1 LFVIWCLVLGP
12 WFFAAAMLAILLF
25 LAKRL
30 GWMLL
35 TLWVVFTISWILMRI
50 VPGGPFDAEKKVPP
64 EIKRNIEAKFRMDQ
78 PLWRQYAEQLWD
90 AIHLD
95 FRASYKLKDFTVNE
109 VIAQGFPVTAALG
122 VFALTFALTL
132 GLTAGVVS
140 AVRRNTIFDVGF
152 MALATLGIAI
162 PNFVLAGLGI
172 MIFVFYFNWLP
183 AAGWGQL
190 RQVVLPAV
198 CLGAPYAAYIARLTR
213 AGMLEVLNLDY
224 IRTAYAKGLATRT
237 VIVKHALR
245 GAMLPVV
252 TYLGPATAGIL
263 TGSLVVERI
272 FRVSGMGSHF
282 IEAATQRDYTLAM
295 GMILV
300 YTFLLYV
307 MNSLVDLSYAII
319 DPRVKVE

>member
-1 LFVIWCLVLGP
+1 MFSIVTII
-12 WFFAAAMLAILLF
+12 AR
-25 LAKRL
+25 RL

-35 TLWVVFTISWILMRI
+35 TLWVVFTISWSLMRA
-50 VPGGPFDAEKKVPP
+50 VPGGPFDAEKKVPD
-64 EIKRNIEAKFRMDQ
+64 EIKRNIEARYNLDK
-78 PLWRQYAEQLWD
+78 PLFEQYLTDLVRTAR
-90 AIHLD
+90 LD
-95 FRASYKLKDFTVNE
+95 FGPSFKLKDFTVNE
-109 VIAQGFPVTAALG
+109 VIAQGFPITAALG
-122 VFALTFALTL
+122 IFALTFALML
-132 GLTAGVVS
+132 GLTAGVIS
-140 AVRRNTIFDVGF
+140 AVERNSIFDVGF
-152 MALATLGIAI
+152 MALATLGIAV
-162 PNFVLAGLGI
+162 PNFVLAGVSI
-172 MIFVFYFNWLP
+172 MLFVFYFQWFP
-183 AAGWGQL
+183 AAGWGRL
-190 RQVVLPAV
+190 NQVVLPAM

-224 IRTAYAKGLATRT
+224 IRTAYAKGLAAPT

-272 FRVSGMGSHF
+272 FQISGMGSHF

-295 GMILV
+295 GMVLV

-319 DPRVKVE
+319 DPRVKAE

>member
-1 LFVIWCLVLGP
+1 MKSSPKAFQFPPSLG
-12 WFFAAAMLAILLF
+12 I
-25 LAKRL
+25 
-30 GWMLL
+30 
-35 TLWVVFTISWILMRI
+35 
-50 VPGGPFDAEKKVPP
+50 
-64 EIKRNIEAKFRMDQ
+64 
-78 PLWRQYAEQLWD
+78 
-90 AIHLD
+90 
-95 FRASYKLKDFTVNE
+95 
-109 VIAQGFPVTAALG
+109 
-122 VFALTFALTL
+122 FALTFALTL
-132 GLTAGVVS
+132 GTDGGVIS
-140 AVRRNTIFDVGF
+140 AVQPKFDLRRRLHGPGHAGHCRAQFRAGQREHHPLRLLARAGSRLPVGERF
-152 MALATLGIAI
+152 SQLL
-162 PNFVLAGLGI
+162 
-172 MIFVFYFNWLP
+172 LP
-183 AAGWGQL
+183 AL
-190 RQVVLPAV
+190 

-224 IRTAYAKGLATRT
+224 IRTAYAKGLAAPT

-272 FRVSGMGSHF
+272 FNLPGMGSHF

-295 GMILV
+295 GMVLV